1 MKLSDIVAPAD
12 WRILVESDDDRN
24 SEMAADF
31 ARLLT
36 DGELARWQALLE
48 LASQMGPKNMP
59 SSNRHHIDKP
69 NDIYEFIKGNYRISF
84 FCDEE
89 KRVICCHLFR
99 KKTKETPE
107 SEKKQA
113 RRLKQRYFEAK
124 EAGTLQILD
133 YEE

>member
-1 MKLSDIVAPAD
+1 MNLSDIVAPAD
-12 WRILVESDDDRN
+12 WRVLVETDDDGN
-24 SEMAADF
+24 SEMAEDF
-31 ARLLT
+31 AKLLRPT
-36 DGELARWQALLE
+36 EQARWLSLLE

-69 NDIYEFIKGNYRISF
+69 NGVYEFIKGNYRISYF
-84 FCDEE
+84 YDED

-99 KKTKETPE
+99 KKTQTTPE
-107 SEKKQA
+107 SEKEKA

-124 EAGTLQILD
+124 EAGTLKILD